1 MATPRFSIE
10 IDGTRLAAA
19 SLARLDGLDLSE
31 ADGTAARL
39 ALRFRLGQGAD
50 GTYALLD
57 DGTFEPGAEIR
68 LTLAAPGGSDQIVF
82 TGYLSHLR
90 PHFEEPEANSYLEV
104 LAADPA
110 MVLAAEERVASYP
123 DAGDSDAA
131 GEIARRY
138 GYRIEAED
146 TAAKLAADDM
156 LLIQRA
162 DDWAF
167 LRHLAARNGYVAY
180 FEPDPQSGD
189 PVCHFHPRR
198 TDDEPQADLTILREN
213 ANLSWIDFEV
223 AHDRPEKR
231 IAHAIDAVAKRM
243 IRADGTVQPGAMG
256 EALFA
261 PEAAEGLARVGAT
274 GSVRFL
280 RNALPRDGALNAHA
294 EGQGEEDMLAIE
306 ARGELDPAR
315 YRGLLRPHR
324 PVLIKGVGDRLS
336 GSYYVAELRTEMA
349 EGALTQSFVAVSN
362 ALGRR
367 GGESFGQSAEEEEP
381 A

>member
-10 IDGTRLAAA
+10 VDGSRLPAAA
-19 SLARLDGLDLSE
+19 LGRLDGLELAE
-31 ADGTAARL
+31 GDGIAARL

-57 DGTFEPGAEIR
+57 DGPFEPGAEIR

-123 DAGDSDAA
+123 DVGDSDAA
-131 GEIARRY
+131 AEIAARY

-180 FEPDPQSGD
+180 FEPDPQTGD
-189 PVCHFHPRR
+189 PVCHFHPRL
-198 TDDEPQADLTILREN
+198 TDDDPQADLTILREN
-213 ANLSWIDFEV
+213 ANLAWIDFEI
-223 AHDRPEKR
+223 AHDRPETR
-231 IAHAIDAVAKRM
+231 IAHGIDAVAKRLV
-243 IRADGTVQPGAMG
+243 RADGSVQPAAMG

-261 PEAAEGLARVGAT
+261 PEAAAGLARAGAT

-280 RNALPRDGALNAHA
+280 RNALPRDAAINAHA
-294 EGQGEEDMLAIE
+294 EGVGAEDMLAIE

-315 YRGLLRPHR
+315 YRGLLRAHR

-336 GSYYVAELRTEMA
+336 GSYYVSDLRTEMA
-349 EGALTQSFVAVSN
+349 EGTLTQSFVAVSN